1 MQSFF
6 LKYRGRTLLSL
17 LVLAFVTAP
26 ALQAVTPTFPISH
39 QIVEEQVPVT
49 ARVFPLS
56 HVRLLDGP
64 FKEAQQRDMEY
75 LLRLDP
81 DRLLSWFRR
90 EAGLNPKGEVYGGW
104 ESQTIAGHS
113 LGHHLSAV
121 SMVYAATGDPRFR
134 ERAGYIVKELAACQ
148 KANGNGYLAAFPG
161 GKQAFA
167 DIARGEIRSEPF
179 NLNGIW
185 VPWYTLHKVMAG
197 LRDAYIHCDNQQ
209 ALEVLTTLAD
219 WAVRTTRNLTEE
231 QWQEMLAT
239 EHGGMN
245 EVLADLY
252 ALTGKESYLTLAQ
265 QFYHQAVLDPLS
277 EQRDILPGLHAN
289 TQIPKL
295 IGLAR
300 LYELTGKDRYETAAS
315 FFWDRVVHHHTY
327 VNGGNSAGE
336 YFGPPDQRAYRLHA
350 TTETCNTYNMLK
362 LTRHMFAWEPSAE
375 YMDYYERAL
384 YNHILASQHPETG
397 MMKYKGYLEMPARKD
412 FSTPFNS
419 FWCCVGTGMEN
430 HTKYGESIY
439 YHRDNTLY
447 VNLFIASDLRW
458 DEQGM
463 TIRQET
469 DFPEETVSRL
479 TLDCQE
485 PTETTLKLRHPF
497 WSRQVTISVNGETAA
512 VSSTPSTYI
521 ALSRT
526 WESGDR
532 VEIRLPMHLRIESMP
547 DKSNRIAFLYGPIL
561 LAANLMGDNPLPHL
575 LGQPSSLTELFT
587 PVKKASLEFQ
597 SPEIGRVFA
606 GKDVLNT
613 EIRLMPFYAIA
624 DQKYTVYV
632 DTFSRTEWNREVEE
646 HRAETERREA
656 LNRRTID
663 LVEIGR
669 NQSEAA
675 HGFAGEQ
682 TSSGRFQGR
691 QFRHAWDGGY
701 FTYNLTVE
709 PDTPVDLVVTYW
721 GSDSGS
727 RTFDILVDGQKIATQ
742 SLDNTHPGEFF
753 QVIYPIPEQ
762 LVRDKEQVPIRFQ
775 AHPDNTAGGVFGC
788 RIARR
793 E

>member
-1 MQSFF
+1 MRPS
-6 LKYRGRTLLSL
+6 LVIYRKRNLLIL
-17 LVLAFVTAP
+17 LMLACLIVSATE
-26 ALQAVTPTFPISH
+26 AVTPTHPAPF
-39 QIVEEQVPVT
+39 QQVEEQVPMAVR
-49 ARVFPLS
+49 AFPLS

-64 FKEAQQRDMEY
+64 FREAQQRDMEY

-81 DRLLSWFRR
+81 DRLLSWFRK
-90 EAGLNPKGEVYGGW
+90 EAGLEPKGKVYGGW

-121 SMVYAATGDPRFR
+121 SMVYAATGDTRFR
-134 ERAGYIVKELAACQ
+134 ERAEYIVTELAACQ
-148 KANGNGYLAAFPG
+148 QANGNGYLAAFPG
-161 GKQAFA
+161 GKQAFTE
-167 DIARGEIRSEPF
+167 IARGEIRAEPF

-185 VPWYTLHKVMAG
+185 VPWYTTHKVMAG
-197 LRDAYIHCDNQQ
+197 LRDAYIHCDNPQ

-219 WAVRTTRNLTEE
+219 WAIRTTQDLTDD

-252 ALTGKESYLTLAQ
+252 ALTGTEAYLDLAQ
-265 QFYHQAVLDPLS
+265 KFYHRAVLDPLS
-277 EQRDILPGLHAN
+277 DQRDILPGLHAN

-295 IGLAR
+295 IGLSR
-300 LYELTGKDRYETAAS
+300 LYELTGKEHFGTAAS

-336 YFGPPDQRAYRLHA
+336 LFGPPDRRAYRLFS

-362 LTRHMFAWEPSAE
+362 LTRHLFAWEPSAE

-397 MMKYKGYLEMPARKD
+397 MLKYKGYLEMPARKE

-439 YHRDNTLY
+439 YHRNNTLY
-447 VNLFIASDLRW
+447 VNLFISSELRW
-458 DEQGM
+458 EEQDL

-469 DFPEETVSRL
+469 DFPEEPVTRL
-479 TLDCQE
+479 TVECDD
-485 PTETTLKLRHPF
+485 PVETTLKIRHPF
-497 WSRQVTISVNGETAA
+497 WSRQVTLSVNGETAEVFSA
-512 VSSTPSTYI
+512 PSTYI
-521 ALSRT
+521 TLSRT
-526 WESGDR
+526 WENSDQ

-547 DKSNRIAFLYGPIL
+547 DKSNRIAFFYGPVL
-561 LAANLMGDNPLPHL
+561 LAADLNGDDPLPRL
-575 LGQPSSLTELFT
+575 LSEPSSLTEVFIPAGETAL
-587 PVKKASLEFQ
+587 KFQ
-597 SPEIGRVFA
+597 SPDIGRVFD
-606 GKDVLNT
+606 GKSVQQTD
-613 EIRLMPFYAIA
+613 IRLLPLYAVA
-624 DQKYTVYV
+624 DQKYTVYM
-632 DTFSRTEWNREVEE
+632 DAFSPNEWDREVAE
-646 HRAETERREA
+646 HRAEIERQEA
-656 LNRRTID
+656 LDRRTID

-669 NQSEAA
+669 DQSEDA
-675 HGFAGEQ
+675 HGLAGEQ

-691 QFRHAWDGGY
+691 PFRHAWDGGF
-701 FTYNLTVE
+701 FTYNLAVE
-709 PDTPVDLVVTYW
+709 PDNPVDLTVMYW

-742 SLDNTHPGEFF
+742 SLKNNRPGEFF
-753 QVIYPIPEQ
+753 RVNYALPEQ
-762 LVRDKEQVPIRFQ
+762 LLRDKQQVTVRFQ
-775 AHPDNTAGGVFGC
+775 AHPGNTAGGVFDC
-788 RIARR
+788 RTVRR